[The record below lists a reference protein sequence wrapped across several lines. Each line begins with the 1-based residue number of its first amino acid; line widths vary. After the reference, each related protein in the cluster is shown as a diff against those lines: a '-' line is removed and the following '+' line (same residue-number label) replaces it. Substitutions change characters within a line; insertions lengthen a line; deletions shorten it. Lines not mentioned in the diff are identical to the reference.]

1 MKTEQ
6 DIKGDVYTL
15 LRERGLSGI
24 VDGNTYRHGLRPLAS
39 TDEDIVISVLA
50 SDMSSERQTAIVNV
64 NIYVRDLHLESGE
77 AVENGE
83 RLGELCRVF
92 AEGLERATTSE
103 YRIILE
109 RQSVLSVEGKD
120 EHCINNRLLYS
131 HIHERK

>member
-15 LRERGLSGI
+15 LRERRLSSAIG
-24 VDGNTYRHGLRPLAS
+24 GSTYKHGLRPLAS
-39 TDEDIVISVLA
+39 TEEDIVISVLT
-50 SDMSSERQTAIVNV
+50 SDMSAERQTAIVNV
-64 NIYVRDLHLESGE
+64 NVYVRDLLLDSGE
-77 AVENGE
+77 AVEDGQ
-83 RLGELCRVF
+83 RLRELCRLF

-109 RQSVLSVEGKD
+109 RQSVIRVEGKD